1 MCVCVCVRVCMRV
14 CLCVCARTRE
24 RRVTAAAVDDE
35 LCRTSVKRHD
45 AHIIQ
50 ARMVCVC
57 VCTCVCV

>member
-1 MCVCVCVRVCMRV
+1 MRV
-14 CLCVCARTRE
+14 CLFVCARTRE